1 VRRPVVLALLL
12 LAPACRIERTPQELI
27 DPMNPAIVNRR
38 EADREIALRIAALR
52 GAIARGSPADAVDA
66 LAPLP
71 EAHVI
76 GPDEQEGRP
85 RFGSSGLTEAL
96 ARVPTAERV
105 LVRTPDLRIQSDTR
119 EMFAWFA
126 THLEVLPLAPG
137 RGPAER
143 YRVSGVFRRVE
154 GSWRLSHLHLSRGQ
168 PEPPTPG
175 SGAEVGVGAR
185 PGGG

>member
-27 DPMNPAIVNRR
+27 DPMNPAVVNRR
-38 EADREIALRIAALR
+38 EGDREIALRIAALR
-52 GAIARGSPADAVDA
+52 EAIARGAPADAVNA

-76 GPDEQEGRP
+76 GLDEQEGRS
-85 RFGSSGLTEAL
+85 RFGSSGLTQAL
-96 ARVPTAERV
+96 ADVPAGERV
-105 LVRTPDLRIQSDTR
+105 LVRTPDLRIQTDTR

-126 THLEVLPLAPG
+126 THLEVLPLGAG

-154 GSWRLSHLHLSRGQ
+154 GSWRLSHLHLSRGR
-168 PEPPTPG
+168 PDPTPE
-175 SGAEVGVGAR
+175 SGAEVEGGAR